1 MNSTIDLPSGLRY
14 FCCVSGLSLS
24 ISNTFNFLKHQLAL
38 DSSEISAASFEPAL
52 ILYHSRGRF
61 NRQNAMTV
69 LVHLLNLHD
78 LRRHQ
83 SHSRIL
89 NSLVADTLSYSGWA
103 VVVVAVVV
111 DRNVCNILLIS
122 SGY

>member
-1 MNSTIDLPSGLRY
+1 MSE
-14 FCCVSGLSLS
+14 LSLS

-38 DSSEISAASFEPAL
+38 DSSEISAASIEPAL
-52 ILYHSRGRF
+52 ILYHSRGQY

-69 LVHLLNLHD
+69 LAHLPNPHD

-103 VVVVAVVV
+103 VVIVAVVV
-111 DRNVCNILLIS
+111 DRNVCNILSIL